1 MMTFKRTLSVLDYH
15 TEGEPMRIVVGGAP
29 PIPGATLLT
38 KSEYVDRALRDLLGF
53 VLYEPRGHSAMCGA
67 ILTEPHHPEAQAG
80 VVFIEPS
87 GPVHMCGH
95 GAMAIATMLVETG
108 RVAAREPETL
118 LALDTAA
125 GLVRCRVAV
134 DGGRVRW
141 VTIEN
146 VPSFSVLLDAKV
158 DVPGLGTVPFD
169 LAYGGH
175 FYAIVPAGAVGLTV
189 ECTEAPRIVEAGEL
203 IRQRVE
209 TEVPLVHPERPAAK
223 GLLYVQFFSA
233 PQAPGAHFRNT
244 VVVSPLGLDRS
255 PCGTGTSARMA
266 SLHARGQLGLGDS
279 FCHES
284 ILGSLF
290 TGRLVGTSR
299 VAEYPAVIPEI
310 TGRAYLTGISTL
322 LLTPEDP
329 FPGGFLL

>member
-1 MMTFKRTLSVLDYH
+1 MRLKRTLSVLDYH

-29 PIPGATLLT
+29 PLRGETLLA
-38 KSEYVDRALRDLLGF
+38 KSDHVDRELRDLLGF
-53 VLYEPRGHSAMCGA
+53 ILYEPRGHSAMCGA
-67 ILTEPHHPEAQAG
+67 ILTRPCHPEAETG

-87 GPVHMCGH
+87 GSVHMCGH

-108 RVAAREPETL
+108 RVAARDPETS

-125 GLVRCRVAV
+125 GLVRCRIAVASE
-134 DGGRVRW
+134 RVTG

-146 VPSFSVLLDAKV
+146 VLSFSVLLDAKV
-158 DVPGLGTVPFD
+158 EVPRLGTVSFD

-175 FYAIVPAGAVGLTV
+175 FYAIVPADAVGLAL
-189 ECTEAPRIVEAGEL
+189 EAKEAPRIVEAGEA
-203 IRQRVE
+203 IRRKIEAVI
-209 TEVPLVHPERPAAK
+209 PLVHPERPEAK
-223 GLLYVQFFSA
+223 ALLYVQFFSA
-233 PQAPGAHFRNT
+233 PQTPGAHLRNA

-266 SLHARGQLGLGDS
+266 NLHARGRLRVGDP
-279 FCHES
+279 FVHES
-284 ILGSLF
+284 ILGSVF
-290 TGRLVGTSR
+290 TGRLVGTGR
-299 VAEYPAVIPEI
+299 VGKYPAVIPQV

-322 LLTPEDP
+322 VLSSDDP